1 MTYSLGIG
9 IASVLRDFF
18 EREAPRPR
26 MTPTR
31 LLKTILLALTL
42 TTATSA
48 HAVLDLTGVTV
59 QGTLTIN
66 GLATNFFD
74 PGNIPNK
81 VPPGFGNS
89 LNPPGSGEAEAIV
102 SDSIVE
108 FGYSGAVDANFAVN
122 FSTNGLVQVSAS
134 ANPFSSVEM
143 HFSGP
148 AFTSSV
154 TLMTITGSP
163 FIPVASYTPNNLA
176 FMFSPTGFPGVPF
189 SGTYLLNIQG
199 TPPPQLVPE
208 PASLTLVG
216 FGLIGIIARYRKRT

>member
-1 MTYSLGIG
+1 
-9 IASVLRDFF
+9 
-18 EREAPRPR
+18 

-31 LLKTILLALTL
+31 LLKTILLVLTL

-59 QGTLTIN
+59 QGVLTIN
-66 GLATNFFD
+66 GGANNLFD
-74 PGNIPNK
+74 PVFGK
-81 VPPGFGNS
+81 VPAGFGTSSQANG
-89 LNPPGSGEAEAIV
+89 GSGEAEAIV

-122 FSTNGLVQVSAS
+122 FSNNGVVQVSAS

-154 TLMTITGSP
+154 TLTTITGSP
-163 FIPVASYTPNNLA
+163 FIPVASYTPNNLT

-208 PASLTLVG
+208 PASLILLG
-216 FGLIGIIARYRKRT
+216 FGLIGIIARYRKRA